1 MAHNPSA
8 ITYPVQLD
16 PEPGGGFTV
25 SFPDFF
31 RDGHSGGYSCG
42 DTREEALTQAGDL
55 LETIVANHL
64 AEGWEVPPP
73 SPARG
78 RPLVPPAPL
87 VAIKVELYRAMR
99 AAGITKAE
107 LARRMGI
114 APQQAQRLFDTNHA
128 SRIDQLAAAFA
139 ALGRRLVITSE
150 AAGAAALNARPPRV
164 RD

>member
-1 MAHNPSA
+1 MGKASPTLA
-8 ITYPVQLD
+8 YPARLQ
-16 PEPGGGFTV
+16 PEPEGGFTV
-25 SFPDFF
+25 TFPDFDMGVTYGPD
-31 RDGHSGGYSCG
+31 RA
-42 DTREEALTQAGDL
+42 EALRQGADL
-55 LETIVANHL
+55 LETIVANCL

-78 RPLVPPAPL
+78 RPLVPLDPL

-107 LARRMGI
+107 LARRMEI
-114 APQQAQRLFDTNHA
+114 APQQAQRLFDINHA

-150 AAGAAALNARPPRV
+150 AA
-164 RD
+164 

>member
-1 MAHNPSA
+1 MARNPA
-8 ITYPVQLD
+8 AVAYPVQLD
-16 PEPGGGFTV
+16 PEPEGGFTI

-31 RDGHSGGYSCG
+31 FDGHSGGYSCG
-42 DTREEALTQAGDL
+42 DTREEALAQAADL

-73 SPARG
+73 SAARG
-78 RPLVPPAPL
+78 RPLVALDPL
-87 VAIKVELYRAMR
+87 VAVKLELYRAMR

-107 LARRMGI
+107 LARRIGI

-139 ALGRRLVITSE
+139 ALGRRLVITSQ
-150 AAGAAALNARPPRV
+150 AA
-164 RD
+164 